1 MRITRLVVQNF
12 RNLKQVDVPLTG
24 SVTGILG
31 ENNAGKSNLIT
42 ALRLCLDVEM
52 PARLRALA
60 PSDIHVDVPQDHPFH
75 VLVGVEFSGFAE
87 DLNEAALLHGCQ
99 IAVDRARVMYR
110 YRPRRAVRDAI
121 ARGDQVADALHV
133 DDYGWE
139 IVGGGNPRVDLA
151 ALVWDDN
158 VGEPLRFADLQYFQ
172 VVSLHA
178 LRDVE
183 QDLRNPRT
191 SPLVKLLE
199 SKTIPA
205 EELAAL
211 LTTLGQANHD
221 VAGAASIASTAQ
233 AIARS
238 LQGTTGPS
246 YAIDTTIGVAD
257 ATYESLLRSLRILL
271 SDGRGLQG
279 VDPSKNGLGLNNA
292 LYIAIWLEYLRERTR
307 RPGCAGQLILIEE
320 PEAHLHPQLQL
331 TLMGALRA
339 LGMQTVVTT
348 HSTHVTARLPL
359 NAHVVL
365 TRVGNAAHCRAGAQN
380 GLLDDRERAD
390 LERYL
395 DATKSTLLFA
405 RKIILVEGAAELIL
419 LPALLKEM
427 MEIDVED
434 HGISIIS
441 INGTHFTPFLK
452 LLERGA
458 LGKRC
463 VVIADADLPVDEDGE
478 DADVVEVRADLR
490 QWAGGT
496 VNVFLGRTTFEREL
510 ADIENAAMLQT
521 AAADGGLTAAAARLR
536 RMADEINAL
545 REGAPARYR
554 LQEDYRTAV
563 LNVAK
568 RIGKARYA
576 QLCAARIRL
585 GRVLPDYIDEAV
597 SWLTRP

>member
-1 MRITRLVVQNF
+1 MRITRLVIQNF
-12 RNLKQVDVPLTG
+12 RNLKQVDVPVVGT
-24 SVTGILG
+24 VTGIVG

-60 PSDIHVDVPQDHPFH
+60 PSDIHVDVRQDQPFH
-75 VLVGVEFSGFAE
+75 VVVGVEFSDFAQ

-99 IAVDRARVMYR
+99 IGADRARVMYR
-110 YRPRRAVRDAI
+110 YRPRRAVRDAV
-121 ARGDQVADALHV
+121 ARGDQAADALHA
-133 DDYGWE
+133 DHYGWE
-139 IVGGGNPRVDLA
+139 IVGGGNPRVDLTTLA
-151 ALVWDDN
+151 WDDN

-183 QDLRNPRT
+183 KDLRNPRT

-205 EELAAL
+205 GELAGL
-211 LTTLGQANHD
+211 LTTLGQANRD

-238 LQGTTGPS
+238 LQGATGPS

-257 ATYESLLRSLRILL
+257 ATYESLLRSLRVLL

-279 VDPSKNGLGLNNA
+279 VDPSKNGLGLNNT

-307 RPGCAGQLILIEE
+307 RPGCAGQLIVIEE

-365 TRVGNAAHCRAGAQN
+365 TRVGNATHCRAVAQN
-380 GLLDDRERAD
+380 RLLNDRERAD

-405 RKIILVEGAAELIL
+405 QKIILVEGAAELIL

-427 MEIDVED
+427 MEIDVEE

-452 LLERGA
+452 LLEQGE

-463 VVIADADLPVDEDGE
+463 VIIADADLPIEEGDED
-478 DADVVEVRADLR
+478 ANVTEVRADLR
-490 QWAGGT
+490 QLAGGA
-496 VNVFLGRTTFEREL
+496 VGVFLGRTTFEREL
-510 ADIENAAMLQT
+510 ADIENAPMLQ
-521 AAADGGLTAAAARLR
+521 AATADGGLNAAAERLR
-536 RMADEINAL
+536 RMAVQIGAL
-545 REGAPARYR
+545 EDDDAERGRMEEEYR
-554 LQEDYRTAV
+554 GAV

-568 RIGKARYA
+568 RIGKARFA
-576 QLCAARIRL
+576 QLCAARIGL
-585 GRVLPDYIDEAV
+585 ARVMPDYIDEAV
-597 SWLTRP
+597 MWLIRR